1 MIELDRHPLLLL
13 LEPVEVYN
21 CLRGDLYTYY
31 EVYKLVGLR
40 DDLFTYK

>member
-1 MIELDRHPLLLL
+1 MIELDRQPLL
-13 LEPVEVYN
+13 LEPAEVYN
-21 CLRGDLYTYY
+21 SCLRGDLYTYY